1 MRAGG
6 EKLPGSSLALHMT
19 TIWEVV
25 RANKDLNLPAHRVM
39 VANIRC
45 EQIASDQLAALQAA
59 EGWTSLSDA
68 VNAGVVKGFGG
79 DLGELLQRCLAGG
92 WASAR

>member
-1 MRAGG
+1 
-6 EKLPGSSLALHMT
+6 MT

-45 EQIASDQLAALQAA
+45 EQIAADQLAALQAA
-59 EGWTSLSDA
+59 EGWQSL
-68 VNAGVVKGFGG
+68 VGVVDSGAVEGFGTA
-79 DLGELLQRCLAGG
+79 LGGVLQCCLTGAHVD
-92 WASAR
+92 AE

>member
-1 MRAGG
+1 MRVGSD
-6 EKLPGSSLALHMT
+6 KLPGSSLALHMT

-45 EQIASDQLAALQAA
+45 EQIAADQLAALQAA
-59 EGWTSLSDA
+59 EGWQSLC
-68 VNAGVVKGFGG
+68 AGVESGAVADFGG
-79 DLGELLQRCLAGG
+79 ALGFLLQDCLTGG
-92 WASAR
+92 